1 MTSYQIN
8 YHAPTSGGCES
19 STYVGATVKV
29 RGYVSAVDNNGF
41 YMQDNPTSA
50 PYEGMFVYTTSGGG
64 WLIGRAVGQ
73 LVEVVAVVFEY
84 YDLTELKD
92 LISLTVISSGHAMV
106 PLVATTGAIGTAC
119 TASGE
124 AHEGLLVTVNNVQIT
139 SEPNQY
145 GEIGINDGS
154 GETQL
159 EDGILNTVLHLGA
172 QAVAGTS
179 IRQITGVVRYAFGSF
194 EIHPRSAADIT
205 VSGVVSS
212 PPPSTAPV
220 VSSPS
225 PPPGLRLD
233 NSSASQEQGPPGS
246 DNTALIV
253 VIVIAVVVAL
263 IAVAVAIVVVRRGK
277 GSGGSGQPKMS
288 LGAPTPVE
296 VQVEMQS
303 AKDDSKI

>member
-1 MTSYQIN
+1 
-8 YHAPTSGGCES
+8 
-19 STYVGATVKV
+19 
-29 RGYVSAVDNNGF
+29 
-41 YMQDNPTSA
+41 
-50 PYEGMFVYTTSGGG
+50 
-64 WLIGRAVGQ
+64 
-73 LVEVVAVVFEY
+73 
-84 YDLTELKD
+84 
-92 LISLTVISSGHAMV
+92 MV

-145 GEIGINDGS
+145 GEIGITDGS

-205 VSGVVSS
+205 VSGVVAS
-212 PPPSTAPV
+212 PPPVTAPAL
-220 VSSPS
+220 SSPS
-225 PPPGLRLD
+225 PPPPSPSPPPPSPPPPTAGLPLD
-233 NSSASQEQGPPGS
+233 NSGASQEQGPPGS

-303 AKDDSKI
+303 ATDDSKI